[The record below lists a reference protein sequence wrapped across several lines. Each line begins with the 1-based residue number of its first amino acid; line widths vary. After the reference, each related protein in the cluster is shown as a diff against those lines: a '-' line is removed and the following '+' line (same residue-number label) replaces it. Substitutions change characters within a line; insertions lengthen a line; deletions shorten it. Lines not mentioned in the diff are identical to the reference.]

1 MFKSALQD
9 VVDHVEGGMA
19 ALLMGF
25 DGIAVEHYSPEGF
38 DIETLGMEFSV
49 VLNDARKAALA
60 LDAGVTDEV
69 AFRAKKVTAV
79 VRLLN
84 DEYFLALALK
94 PEGNLGKGRYLLRLV
109 APRVIKEL

>member
-1 MFKSALQD
+1 MFKNALQE
-9 VVDHVEGGMA
+9 VVEKVEGCMA

-25 DGIAVEHYSPEGF
+25 DGIAVEQYSPAGY

-60 LDAGVTDEV
+60 LDAGQTDEV
-69 AFRAKKVTAV
+69 SFRAEKVTAV

-84 DEYFLALALK
+84 DEYFLVLALK
-94 PEGNLGKGRYLLRLV
+94 PDGNLGKGRYLLRLA
-109 APRVIKEL
+109 APRVLSEL